1 MSKETKTGR
10 RHRIASKALK
20 GGGSPKGKY
29 SHINFTPPE
38 GVASAAARGL
48 EYRKKSGKGGLS
60 VKQASK
66 QGIGSGVQRA
76 SNLKNRSKL
85 SPGTVRRM
93 VSFFA
98 RHEKNKGIDPD
109 KKGSPEKDAGY
120 VAWLLWGGDA
130 GKAWANKVKGQ
141 MDAADKKRK

>member
-1 MSKETKTGR
+1 
-10 RHRIASKALK
+10 
-20 GGGSPKGKY
+20 
-29 SHINFTPPE
+29 
-38 GVASAAARGL
+38 
-48 EYRKKSGKGGLS
+48 
-60 VKQASK
+60 
-66 QGIGSGVQRA
+66 
-76 SNLKNRSKL
+76 
-85 SPGTVRRM
+85 M